1 MPVCILDLHSV
12 SKKQNK
18 TKPKMKKNNPYFLS
32 VIHLEIHLELSWFD
46 AQ

>member
-18 TKPKMKKNNPYFLS
+18 TKPKMKKKQPIFSFGHSFRDSFRAFL
-32 VIHLEIHLELSWFD
+32 V
-46 AQ
+46 